1 MAPYQVTVR
10 KEDNI
15 LYYTAAPQAK
25 KIWVILALV
34 SSVDKLCW
42 NKRAAGANF
51 CDLCTIM
58 CDFPITKSHWRL
70 PGSQKF
76 PLRGLRDTAPFFSYC
91 CFRVDHLKNP
101 PLLVDLQN
109 NKGFF

>member
-34 SSVDKLCW
+34 QTNRVGTSAPQARNFVIYARLCVIFLLR
-42 NKRAAGANF
+42 NHIGDSQDLKIFRCAASEIQQPSFLIVASE
-51 CDLCTIM
+51 LTI
-58 CDFPITKSHWRL
+58 
-70 PGSQKF
+70 
-76 PLRGLRDTAPFFSYC
+76 
-91 CFRVDHLKNP
+91 
-101 PLLVDLQN
+101 
-109 NKGFF
+109 